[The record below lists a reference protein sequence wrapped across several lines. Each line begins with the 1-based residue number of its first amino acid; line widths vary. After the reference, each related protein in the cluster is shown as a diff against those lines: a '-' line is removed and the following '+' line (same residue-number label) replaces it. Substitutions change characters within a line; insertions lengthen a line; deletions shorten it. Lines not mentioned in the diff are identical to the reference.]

1 MTTALQPILFRLFFV
16 IPVCI
21 ERSAVHAKPAVCTWP
36 EKANRILQYPGRN
49 VRIGC
54 SFAAGLYWMLQIDN
68 GNVTGMMGHF
78 EPNRPITLKEI
89 QDRGISFEL
98 GRYCHPYIRDHVLAR
113 YFKPQDIEYIK
124 SAYLRDAGDGKVANE
139 KNAFPEMANGKIDHH
154 AMNVVLDLT

>member
-1 MTTALQPILFRLFFV
+1 
-16 IPVCI
+16 
-21 ERSAVHAKPAVCTWP
+21 VHTWP
-36 EKANRILQYPGRN
+36 ENANRILQYPGRD
-49 VRIGC
+49 VRIGF

-89 QDRGISFEL
+89 QDHGISFEL

-139 KNAFPEMANGKIDHH
+139 NKLSPKWPIEWQRSSPCHECGHRPGVTAVPPNLCATSNTWVPLQGST
-154 AMNVVLDLT
+154 LSRTT